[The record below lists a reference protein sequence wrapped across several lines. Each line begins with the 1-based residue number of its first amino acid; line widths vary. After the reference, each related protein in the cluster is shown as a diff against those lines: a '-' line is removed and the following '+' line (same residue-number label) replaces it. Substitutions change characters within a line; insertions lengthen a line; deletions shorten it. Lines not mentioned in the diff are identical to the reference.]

1 MKNKQYIKKI
11 NDFCDHLVYKLNN
24 VGSSSYGRILYDI
37 EKKEARENRNYNEDQ
52 KHSVTSEAK
61 FFLVRHILETI
72 TNKERFD
79 IKSVL
84 FVRQSCIYAN
94 SISLNYE
101 KEIKEVIKEFDF
113 QVNFFLENYDWNIYI
128 NLLENPNNCLK

>member
-1 MKNKQYIKKI
+1 MKNKQYIKQI

-24 VGSSSYGRILYDI
+24 VGSSSYGKILYDM
-37 EKKEARENRNYNEDQ
+37 EKKEANDHKRYSLDQ
-52 KHSVTSEAK
+52 KHSITSEAK

-94 SISLNYE
+94 SISINYE
-101 KEIKEVIKEFDF
+101 KEIKKVIEEFDF
-113 QVNFFLENYDWNIYI
+113 PVEWFLENYDWNVYI
-128 NLLENPNNCLK
+128 DLLQNPDNDWK

>member
-1 MKNKQYIKKI
+1 MKNKQYIKQV

-24 VGSSSYGRILYDI
+24 VGSSSYGKILYNM
-37 EKKEARENRNYNEDQ
+37 EKKEANDHKSYALDH

-94 SISLNYE
+94 SISINYE
-101 KEIKEVIKEFDF
+101 KEIKEVIEEYDF
-113 QVNFFLENYDWNIYI
+113 PIEWFLKNYDWNVYI
-128 NLLENPNNCLK
+128 DLLENPNNYWK

>member
-1 MKNKQYIKKI
+1 MKNKQYIKQI

-24 VGSSSYGRILYDI
+24 VGSSAYGKILYNM
-37 EKKEARENRNYNEDQ
+37 ERKEANDNKSYSLDH

-84 FVRQSCIYAN
+84 FVRKSCIYAN
-94 SISLNYE
+94 SISINYE
-101 KEIKEVIKEFDF
+101 KEIKEVIEENDF
-113 QVNFFLENYDWNIYI
+113 QVECFLKNYDWNVYI
-128 NLLENPNNCLK
+128 DLLENPNNDWK

>member
-84 FVRQSCIYAN
+84 FVRKSCIYAN